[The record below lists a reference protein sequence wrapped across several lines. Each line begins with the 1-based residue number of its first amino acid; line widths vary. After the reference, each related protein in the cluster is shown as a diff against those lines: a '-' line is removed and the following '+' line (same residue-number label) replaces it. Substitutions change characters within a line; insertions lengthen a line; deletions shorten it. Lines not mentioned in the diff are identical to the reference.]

1 MNVNSTTTL
10 ELNALYGEMTSNITQ
25 IKNIDLLKKMNEM
38 IKNFISKA
46 HTSHSEEF
54 VPRPKEELLD
64 GFDKACKEVKLFQ
77 EGKTKLM
84 SFDDMM
90 GQLKKNVIKI
100 ENTIHI
106 ILLTMYDKSEQEN
119 ISDSELLYL
128 MEVNHLK

>member
-64 GFDKACKEVKLFQ
+64 DLTKHARKLSSSKKEKQNLCP
-77 EGKTKLM
+77 
-84 SFDDMM
+84 S
-90 GQLKKNVIKI
+90 
-100 ENTIHI
+100 TI
-106 ILLTMYDKSEQEN
+106 
-119 ISDSELLYL
+119 
-128 MEVNHLK
+128 